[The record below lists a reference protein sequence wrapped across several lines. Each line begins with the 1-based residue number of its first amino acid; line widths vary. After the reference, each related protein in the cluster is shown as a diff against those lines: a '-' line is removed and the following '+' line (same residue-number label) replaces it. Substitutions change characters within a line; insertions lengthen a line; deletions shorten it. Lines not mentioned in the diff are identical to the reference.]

1 MDSQVPIFDVK
12 FIQDYFEPEQQELK
26 SGDCLF
32 NENEPNDFVYFILTG
47 AVKVS
52 KKKWA
57 IGITF
62 PNEFVGITSCISEGD
77 TYTFSAKA
85 SCASKVL
92 KIKKEIFKKVLLEN
106 PKFSRF
112 IIEVLCKR
120 IRLTDLKTS
129 SFLDLPPERRVI
141 VELLNNLKDIQ
152 GKLISQISMKDLSEL
167 TGVSI
172 RSVKKI
178 VDHFIED
185 GIISMPHA
193 GQFILID
200 KKRLERLIDV
210 A

>member
-1 MDSQVPIFDVK
+1 MDSKEPIFDVN
-12 FIQDYFEPEQQELK
+12 FIQKHFEAEPLELK

-32 NENEPNDFVYFILTG
+32 RENEPNDFVYFILKG
-47 AVKVS
+47 SVKVS
-52 KKKWA
+52 RKKWA

-62 PNEFVGITSCISEGD
+62 PNEFVGITSCISEGN

-85 SCASKVL
+85 SSPSKIL
-92 KIKKEIFKKVLLEN
+92 RIKKEIFKKVLLEN

-112 IIEVLCKR
+112 IIEILCER